1 MALIRKQIAFDLDT
15 NALKLYY
22 PTESW
27 HGAYEVIKR
36 HMTANGFLWQQG
48 SVYVSEKSMSSIN
61 ATKIIVALVKKNPWL
76 NVCMRDCLVANIGA
90 EHSQNYLF
98 NKNARIPMRLV
109 KRSSRHREE
118 EDELEL

>member
-1 MALIRKQIAFDLDT
+1 MPMSRKQVAFDLDT

-48 SVYVSEKSMSSIN
+48 SVYVSKKALPRKAVAN
-61 ATKIIVALVKKNPWL
+61 IVSELVDKCPWL
-76 NVCMRDCLVANIGA
+76 NVCMRDCRQANIGE
-90 EHSQNYLF
+90 EHDVNYLF
-98 NKNARIPMRLV
+98 NKNARISMRLV
-109 KRSSRHREE
+109 NRSSHHREE